1 MFAYIPARGGSKRVP
16 GKNVKALG
24 GTPVIARTIA
34 NLRAAEVFT
43 GIFVSTDD
51 ADIRAAAEQAGAKC
65 LDPRARELADDET
78 GFVELIHRDISR
90 YAEAC
95 GDRDV
100 LLVLATAA
108 LVPGRVFRAAVETFS
123 ANRPNVLMSAV
134 RYPVS
139 PLWALQERADG
150 YWEAVL
156 PEYCYTASKDLPE
169 TIADAGLFYGFNLD
183 EMMKHDSLKVIDRL
197 QIFPVPVRIAVD
209 VDEPEDWE
217 VLEEKYGILEAD
229 RK

>member
-24 GTPVIARTIA
+24 GAPVIARTIA
-34 NLRAAEVFT
+34 NLRAADVFS

-51 ADIRAAAEQAGAKC
+51 ADIRAAAEQAGADC
-65 LDPRARELADDET
+65 LDPRIAELSDDET
-78 GFVELIHRDISR
+78 GFVELIHKDVRR

-100 LLVLATAA
+100 MLVLATAA
-108 LVPGRVFRAAVETFS
+108 LVPGAVFRSAVATFS
-123 ANRPNVLMSAV
+123 ADRPNVLMSAM

-139 PLWALQERADG
+139 PLWALRERADG

-156 PEYCYTASKDLPE
+156 PEYCFTASKDLPE

-197 QIFPVPVRIAVD
+197 QVFRVPGSIAVD
-209 VDEPEDWE
+209 VDEPEDWQA
-217 VLEEKYGILEAD
+217 LEEKYGILEGD